1 MCPSSLKTFIFFLL
15 VFVPW
20 PHFCGH
26 TAVLLFRLFF
36 QVQSCLKKSHLFTFG
51 QIESADICCGKKVNS
66 LFRKLWFFR
75 TWMFCILFTFKFLV
89 LYDWCFLCIPYK
101 NSAVPIFLSVSTTL
115 CTVIFVL
122 DYLIWR
128 KVRYFSSLLCFGQQI
143 KHCIEH
149 K

>member
-1 MCPSSLKTFIFFLL
+1 
-15 VFVPW
+15 
-20 PHFCGH
+20 
-26 TAVLLFRLFF
+26 
-36 QVQSCLKKSHLFTFG
+36 
-51 QIESADICCGKKVNS
+51 
-66 LFRKLWFFR
+66 
-75 TWMFCILFTFKFLV
+75 MFCILFTFKFWFYMIDVYCV
-89 LYDWCFLCIPYK
+89 L
-101 NSAVPIFLSVSTTL
+101 PIKTLLSPFSYLFTTTL